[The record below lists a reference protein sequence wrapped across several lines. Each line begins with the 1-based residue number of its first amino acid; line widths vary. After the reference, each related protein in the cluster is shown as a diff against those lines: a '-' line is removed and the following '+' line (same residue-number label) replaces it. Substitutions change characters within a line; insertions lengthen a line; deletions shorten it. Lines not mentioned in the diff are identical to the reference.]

1 MQRVLGRDRFPDVPG
16 RFNEILVKAIAPTTS
31 LLGFKVSRATADV
44 QTGAAVAIFT
54 VSGGRIL
61 LRQIIG
67 EVTTAIGAGTTPDA
81 KFQSNPTT
89 GTTTDLC
96 ATASI
101 ASDEVGTLYGIT
113 GTRADAM
120 LESSSG
126 GLPTMNNNGL
136 IIPVGGIEF
145 IVDENVAGSIKF
157 DAWYL
162 PLDLGALM
170 VAA

>member
-1 MQRVLGRDRFPDVPG
+1 MPSKDTV
-16 RFNEILVKAIAPTTS
+16 VKIISPTSS
-31 LLGFKVSRATADV
+31 LLGYKVSRATADV

-54 VSGGRIL
+54 ITVGRIL

-67 EVTTAIGAGTTPDA
+67 EVTVAIGAGTTPDA

-89 GTTTDLC
+89 GATTDLC

-113 GTRADAM
+113 GVRADAM

-136 IIPVGGIEF
+136 VIPIGAIEF

-157 DAWYL
+157 DGWWL
-162 PLDLGALM
+162 PMDAGALM